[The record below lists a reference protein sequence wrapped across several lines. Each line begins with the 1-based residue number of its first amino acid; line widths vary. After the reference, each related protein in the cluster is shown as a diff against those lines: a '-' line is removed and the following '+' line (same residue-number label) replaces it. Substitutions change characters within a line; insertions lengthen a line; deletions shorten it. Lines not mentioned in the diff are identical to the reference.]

1 MSCSP
6 FLYQKSQKIDNE
18 TPNMKRVGVSK
29 KIIAFM
35 SIALAGIVLTIW
47 TAWENKALIVSEIY
61 IFSERLPASFSGF
74 RIVHVSDLHNTE
86 FGTDNATLLQM
97 LSDNEPDIIVITGDL
112 IDSQHANTEIA
123 LRFAKD
129 AIRIAPTYYVTG
141 NHEASCSQYDALK
154 TGLETAGVIVLND
167 EIVYLEQN
175 GEIIALLGLADPDFT
190 IKSDLFGEVPAMIGT
205 KLKNMLEQETAYSIL
220 LSHRPELFETYATC
234 GVDLVLSG
242 HAHGGQFRLPLI
254 GGVIA
259 PDQGLFPQ
267 YDAGLF
273 TKGNTNMVVSRG
285 LGNSIIPLRF
295 NNHPE
300 IVLIEL
306 GSNKE

>member
-154 TGLETAGVIVLND
+154 IGLETAGVIVLND

-190 IKSDLFGEVPAMIGT
+190 IKSDLFGEVPAMIDT